1 MAHFCV
7 KITIMRTNKKVSPV
21 EVLNF
26 SNEIQDLIK
35 KKKEE
40 AFALKKLLLAL
51 ETKKINHKKNN

>member
-1 MAHFCV
+1 
-7 KITIMRTNKKVSPV
+7 MRTNKKVSPV

-51 ETKKINHKKNN
+51 ETKKNNHKKSN